1 MQDSAAVAKH
11 AANQLRRSD
20 RAKGVALD
28 WPSTWQVPRRC
39 QHKVKPGLS
48 RCRFAELATASYQ
61 LPVPSTSSQ
70 DPALSFEL
78 TSPLAAPLRLHIIN
92 LLRQPHAPL
101 RPSRRPFRSSAP
113 LQLHQSCVP
122 NVLPFPA
129 GRAEN

>member
-61 LPVPSTSSQ
+61 LPVTSSQ
-70 DPALSFEL
+70 HQFPGPGSKLRAHISTCS
-78 TSPLAAPLRLHIIN
+78 TSAAAH
-92 LLRQPHAPL
+92 
-101 RPSRRPFRSSAP
+101 
-113 LQLHQSCVP
+113 HQSS
-122 NVLPFPA
+122 
-129 GRAEN
+129 